1 MTPAGNRK
9 STELPADGKGFDS
22 DTRWQEGRE
31 ERIVVERREMIA
43 EIEEG
48 DGEHPM
54 LRLAFM
60 TVSDAIASTIERGES
75 QRYEFTHRGHT
86 FEIVASPAE

>member
-31 ERIVVERREMIA
+31 ERIVVVRHEIIA

-48 DGEHPM
+48 DGEPM